1 MFPFV
6 ISYKIKLNLD
16 FLDQMDHAILA
27 FLSDYMKQYSA
38 DEVKLNDV
46 ALIYKT
52 HLLSGRGSWHILSGV
67 EKGVFKINRTQG
79 MTILSY
85 RFYMYRLFVMS
96 LVFGGLVALISG
108 DLSEGLYTLLFL
120 FVANWGI
127 TLYRHR
133 IMLLEI
139 KEMISE
145 FV

>member
-1 MFPFV
+1 
-6 ISYKIKLNLD
+6 
-16 FLDQMDHAILA
+16 
-27 FLSDYMKQYSA
+27 
-38 DEVKLNDV
+38 
-46 ALIYKT
+46 
-52 HLLSGRGSWHILSGV
+52 
-67 EKGVFKINRTQG
+67 